1 MRKLALL
8 AGLALLG
15 MGSANADVINN
26 LSIGTLLSPVPQSQ
40 SNPCIICATN
50 ASQPT
55 IDAVTFGYN
64 NFTSNGNTSSYNMFS
79 DAVVGNVADGVQG
92 TAYTRG
98 FLVDALAFFG
108 DVNLTFGVA
117 IDVNTATGGE
127 TLQTFQLID
136 LSKPAGQRIIFDID
150 GPIALPDTN
159 NGNGKGDYL
168 ITGFDLSGIDNGD
181 LLIFRAMWTNASDGG
196 ESFYLVPIL
205 SAVSETPLPSAIWMF
220 GGAIAAFSLV
230 TRNRRKQK
238 SAWDIKAIAA

>member
-1 MRKLALL
+1 MKKLSGMLAALS
-8 AGLALLG
+8 LLVAT
-15 MGSANADVINN
+15 SANADVINN

-50 ASQPT
+50 ASQP
-55 IDAVTFGYN
+55 IVDAVSFGYN

-79 DAVVGNVADGVQG
+79 DSVIANVADGVMG
-92 TAYTRG
+92 LAYTRG
-98 FLVDALAFFG
+98 FLVDALQVLG
-108 DVNLTFGVA
+108 DVNLSFGVA
-117 IDVNTATGGE
+117 IDVNTAHGGE

-196 ESFYLVPIL
+196 ESFYIVPIL
-205 SAVSETPLPSAIWMF
+205 SAVSETPLPSAIWAF
-220 GGAIAAFSLV
+220 GSALTGFVLV
-230 TRNRRKQK
+230 TRRRKR
-238 SAWDIKAIAA
+238 SVPALVNSVA